1 MSKIPYQRS
10 PRIVQLLNKTEV
22 EIFKPSAAP
31 MKPSFNLVMIV
42 LPLIMTVAGATA
54 MIFFGRR
61 MAGNQNFIIFQIISL
76 STVAI
81 SYTIPFFMHM
91 SQKKQYVKQTALRES
106 SYKEQLRKHQEEL
119 QELTLQYRQQMNVI
133 HPEPKRCMQVAET
146 LDRSLWERGPTE
158 SDFMAVRVGVGQV
171 AFPVDVKAPKPEG
184 YDVDPLV
191 QQALELEQ
199 QFRIVEDTPVTI
211 DMKKNRIIGWVG
223 PRKHAYALIR
233 SVLLQAAVHH
243 APAELKL
250 AGFYRANEGKEWD
263 WMRFLPHVWNDTGT
277 WRMICKEHE
286 YTTQQ
291 LEWLHAT
298 LQRRTMGNDY
308 AAEDKLELPQW
319 LVLITDIRMLEDE
332 ALLPLLLKDAK
343 SCGTCTMIV
352 ADRRELLP
360 IECQLVID
368 VGEQATSLMYTVLQE
383 SDSKQRYQSKEKPY
397 AGYTQQVKPDFT
409 PLEWADRF
417 ARRLAPIELKKA
429 SAEDLPSVLT
439 LFELLGISQ
448 LDQWDVV
455 ERWNRNRYP
464 MTLPALV
471 GVRGGSKPVELNIHD
486 KIERKGHGPHGLVAG
501 TTGSGKSEVIQS
513 LIASLAV
520 NYHPHDL
527 AFMLIDY
534 KGGGMSN
541 IFASL
546 PHVIA
551 TVTNLEEEGL
561 IDRSKISLKAELER
575 RQKLFAIAG
584 NIQHI
589 DEYYETS
596 YRETHPLPHLVIIID
611 EFAQLKKDEPEF
623 MSELISIAAIGRTLG
638 VHLLLATQKPS
649 GVVDDK
655 IWSNSRYRICLR
667 VQEESDSRD
676 MLKVPNAAWITTPG
690 QGYIQVGSNEWF
702 EMVQFAWSGAPYY
715 PNLTEELEAKI
726 QVSTVELSG
735 AMEKVKLPQPASS
748 RINDEDDDSSASKRQ
763 RRKQLQVLNEH
774 IIHSAAASEI
784 QPLPGPWMPPLPKQV
799 YLKQLYGTEEPLW
812 LNDLTEAGQVDLSTW
827 MRPQIG
833 LIDDMSNQQQPP
845 LRMNLS
851 DGHWIIYGM
860 PGTGKTTLLQTMLT
874 SLVLTHKPDDVHV
887 YAIDMGRML
896 RDFAPLP
903 HAGAIIQE
911 EETEK
916 VSRLMKVLGQQLMI
930 RKDAFSKSGSKSL
943 LSYREETGDK
953 LAAILLVIDGY
964 ASFRNAFPEDNERL
978 EVILREGAN
987 FGIHVVVTANRI
999 SDMMEKLR
1007 SNIANALTFMLA
1019 DNSDYYY
1026 AIGRPSR
1033 IPAELPEG
1041 RGWVKGK
1048 VPPLMFQ
1055 AALPIEAEHD
1065 TERTRRFRQLVG
1077 QLRDHWQGS
1086 LPQPIQ
1092 TIPERISLSE
1102 TEAQMPLHDGKLPMG
1117 LLVEDLTPFHFTL
1130 QDGPYF
1136 MIGGRMESGKTST
1149 LSAIAAVLMKH
1160 TAPEQ
1165 LRVFLI
1171 DYDRNAE
1178 GIYGLRHSP
1187 HVQGAATDTSSL
1199 EAMLDPLEA
1208 IVDEQITSL
1217 QQESTA
1223 NDVPSTVLLID
1234 DIDRVSKLLA
1244 SSYSAGQRLE
1254 ALLKRARGKQFY
1266 IFAAANTND
1275 WSQMWDG
1282 WVKEIKSTPVGYLL
1296 GTTDVNDLQLFN
1308 MKLPYEQS
1316 NKMLDAGEGF
1326 YVKRKPVRVKLAMID
1341 EMYLQTY
1348 IFSSS
1353 V

>member
-1 MSKIPYQRS
+1 MSKISYQRS

-22 EIFKPSAAP
+22 EIFKPAAAP
-31 MKPSFNLVMIV
+31 TKPSFNLVMII
-42 LPLIMTVAGATA
+42 LPLIMTVAGGAA
-54 MIFFGRR
+54 MFYFGRK
-61 MAGNQNFIIFQIISL
+61 MSGNQSFIIFQIISL

-91 SQKKQYVKQTALRES
+91 SQKKQYVKQKALRET
-106 SYKEQLRKHQEEL
+106 SYQEELRKHQEEL
-119 QELTLQYRQQMNVI
+119 EELTIQYRQQMNVI
-133 HPEPKRCMQVAET
+133 HPEPKRCVQVAER
-146 LDRSLWERGPTE
+146 LERSLWERGPTE
-158 SDFMAVRVGVGQV
+158 TDFMAVRVGVGQV
-171 AFPVDVKAPKPEG
+171 AFPVEIKAPKPEG

-191 QQALELEQ
+191 QQALTLQEQ
-199 QFRIVEDTPVTI
+199 FSVVVDTPVTI
-211 DMKKNRIIGWVG
+211 DMKKNRVIGWVG
-223 PRKHAYALIR
+223 PRKQVYALIR

-243 APAELKL
+243 APAEMKL

-263 WMRFLPHVWNDTGT
+263 WLRFLPHVWNDTGT
-277 WRMICKEHE
+277 WRMVCKEHQ
-286 YTTQQ
+286 YSPQQ

-308 AAEDKLELPQW
+308 AAEEKLELPQW
-319 LVLITDIRMLEDE
+319 LVLVTDIRILEDE

-343 SCGTCTMIV
+343 ACGTCTMIV

-360 IECQLVID
+360 IECQLVIN
-368 VGEQATSLMYTVLQE
+368 VQEQEASLMYTVLQE
-383 SDSKQRYQSKEKPY
+383 SDNRHRYQASDKPY

-429 SAEDLPSVLT
+429 SAEDLPNVLT
-439 LFELLGISQ
+439 LFELLGISD
-448 LDQWDVV
+448 LEQWDVAA
-455 ERWNRNRYP
+455 RWNANRYP
-464 MTLPALV
+464 MSLPALV

-486 KIERKGHGPHGLVAG
+486 KIDRKGHGPHGLVAG

-520 NYHPHDL
+520 NYHPHDV

-589 DEYYETS
+589 DEYYETT
-596 YRETHPLPHLVIIID
+596 YRETHPLPHLMIIID

-690 QGYIQVGSNEWF
+690 RGYIQVGSNEWF

-715 PNLTEELEAKI
+715 PSSTEELEAKI
-726 QVSTVELSG
+726 QVSVMELSG
-735 AMEKVKLPQPASS
+735 AAEKIKLPLPASWLA
-748 RINDEDDDSSASKRQ
+748 REDEEETAGKKQ

-774 IIHSAAASEI
+774 IANRASVAGI
-784 QPLPGPWMPPLPKQV
+784 DPLPGPWMPPLPKQV
-799 YLKQLYGTEEPLW
+799 FLKQLYGTEQPLW
-812 LNDLTEAGQVDLSTW
+812 LQADSGAALDASTW
-827 MRPQIG
+827 MKPLIG
-833 LIDDMSNQQQPP
+833 VMDDMSNQQQPP
-845 LRMNLS
+845 LQLNIS

-860 PGTGKTTLLQTMLT
+860 PGTGKTTLLHTMLT

-887 YAIDMGRML
+887 YAVDMGRML

-903 HAGAIIQE
+903 HAGAVIQE

-916 VSRLMKVLGQQLMI
+916 VSRLMKYLGAQLMI
-930 RKDAFSKSGSKSL
+930 RKDLFSKAGSKSL
-943 LSYREETGDK
+943 LGYREDTGDK

-964 ASFRNAFPEDNERL
+964 SSFRNAFPEENERL

-987 FGIHVVVTANRI
+987 FGIYVVMTANRI

-1026 AIGRPSR
+1026 AVGRPSR
-1033 IPAELPEG
+1033 VPSELPEG

-1048 VPPLMFQ
+1048 MPPIMFQ
-1055 AALPIEAEHD
+1055 AAMPLEAESD
-1065 TERTRRFRQLVG
+1065 AERTRRMRQLVD
-1077 QLRDHWQGS
+1077 QLREQWQGS
-1086 LPQPIQ
+1086 LPHPIQ
-1092 TIPERISLSE
+1092 TIPEQILLSQLE
-1102 TEAQMPLHDGKLPMG
+1102 TTVGPVNGKLPIG
-1117 LLVEDLTPFHFTL
+1117 LLVEDLTPFYFAL

-1136 MIGGRMESGKTST
+1136 MIGGRMESGKSSA
-1149 LSAIAAVLMKH
+1149 LRAIASVLMKH
-1160 TAPEQ
+1160 ATPEQ
-1165 LRVFLI
+1165 LRVFI
-1171 DYDRNAE
+1171 VDYDRNME
-1178 GIYGLRHSP
+1178 GLYGLRHRS
-1187 HVQGAATDTSSL
+1187 HVHGVATDTTSL

-1208 IVDEQITSL
+1208 MVDEQIAAM
-1217 QQESTA
+1217 QQEEGASA
-1223 NDVPSTVLLID
+1223 VPSVVLMID

-1244 SSYSAGQRLE
+1244 ASYSAGQRLE
-1254 ALLKRARGKQFY
+1254 GILKRARGKHLY
-1266 IFAAANTND
+1266 LFAAANTND

-1282 WVKEIKSTPVGYLL
+1282 WVKEIKSAPVGYLL

-1308 MKLPYEQS
+1308 IKLPYEQS
-1316 NKMLDAGEGF
+1316 NKMLEVGEGF
-1326 YVKRKPVRVKLAMID
+1326 FVKRKPVRVKLALAD
-1341 EMYLQTY
+1341 DLYLKSY
-1348 IFSSS
+1348 ASAE
-1353 V
+1353 VM